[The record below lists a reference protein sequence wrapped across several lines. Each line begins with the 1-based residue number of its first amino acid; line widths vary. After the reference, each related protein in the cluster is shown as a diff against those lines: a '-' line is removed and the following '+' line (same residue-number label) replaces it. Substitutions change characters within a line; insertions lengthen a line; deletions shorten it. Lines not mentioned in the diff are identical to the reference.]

1 MPFTEI
7 ASEFNYSL
15 QPLDLPLDLSVK
27 VFLFHFREGKEVD

>member
-7 ASEFNYSL
+7 ASKLDYSL
-15 QPLDLPLDLSVK
+15 QPLDLSLDLHVK